1 MVASIIIFIPRGLKF
16 LLMHSFNK
24 HLPSTYYM
32 PSCPWCCEESGEHEA
47 QPPSCGADV
56 LEGKTVCGHLVHLQ
70 RGPLSR
76 AHRSYLP

>member
-1 MVASIIIFIPRGLKF
+1 MVASIIIFIPRGLEF

-24 HLPSTYYM
+24 HLSSTYYM
-32 PSCPWCCEESGEHEA
+32 PSCPWCWEDNGEHEV

-56 LEGKTVCGHLVHLQ
+56 LEGKTVSGHLIHLQ
-70 RGPLSR
+70 RGPLPR